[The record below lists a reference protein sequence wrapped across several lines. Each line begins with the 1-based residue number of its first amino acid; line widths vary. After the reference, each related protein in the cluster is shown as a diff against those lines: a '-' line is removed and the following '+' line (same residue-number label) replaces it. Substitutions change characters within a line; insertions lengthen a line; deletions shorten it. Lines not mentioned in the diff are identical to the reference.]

1 MVGRTLGLG
10 GWLLAVGLS
19 LLSVAEKAVKFGEGL
34 GAGEVEAYAAL
45 IEGRR
50 VVAANQIE
58 TLYAT
63 RMGGLGVR
71 VIVGKRNGFFATSS
85 LRVKD
90 VEKAVE
96 TAYNMAKLSEQ
107 DKDWHSLPKKTGR
120 ANVEKVFDRRTSEIE
135 PSALIEGA
143 VQMIDTV
150 NNFGRNISITRTEV
164 GAGTGETAI
173 VNSHG
178 CDLWREETFAS
189 TSISVKAEEGEMRG
203 VSSEDQQARSWGGLD
218 CSLVAKVA
226 AERASKVMYAKPI
239 VGGRM
244 PVVWHGKLFASILG
258 IMFGGTLSADSVQKG
273 RSPWIGKIGRDIAS
287 ENFSL
292 LDDGLLR
299 GGLGTREFDD
309 DGVAQQRVM
318 LIDRGVLQGFLYDNY
333 TANKEGREST
343 GNSSRSYRS
352 LPIPSSNNLSLQPGR
367 VKREELLDVR
377 RGLYLV
383 ETIGEWLSNPVSG
396 DLSATAT
403 NAFLIEDGELTKPVK
418 GVIVSG
424 NFFEILRNRIALIA
438 DDVENSGSTY
448 SPSARISEMT
458 ITGE

>member
-1 MVGRTLGLG
+1 
-10 GWLLAVGLS
+10 LAAGLS
-19 LLSVAEKAVKFGEGL
+19 LLSVAERAVSFGEAL
-34 GAGEVEAYAAL
+34 GVGEVEAYAMSA
-45 IEGRR
+45 EERR
-50 VVAANQIE
+50 VVIKNRIE
-58 TLYAT
+58 TLYTT
-63 RMGGLGVR
+63 RTGGLGVR
-71 VIVGKRNGFFATSS
+71 IIIGKRNGFFATSS
-85 LRVKD
+85 LKIKD
-90 VEKAVE
+90 VEKAAE
-96 TAYNMAKLSEQ
+96 TACKIARLSES
-107 DKDWHSLPKKTGR
+107 DKDWHSLPTKTKR
-120 ANVEKVFDRRTSEIE
+120 ARVKDTFDRETAEIE
-135 PSALIEGA
+135 PSKLIEGA

-150 NNFGRNISITRTEV
+150 NNCGRNLSITGAEV
-164 GAGTGETAI
+164 GAGTEETAI

-178 CDLWREETFAS
+178 CDMWRKETFAS
-189 TSISVKAEEGEMRG
+189 TSISVKAEEDGMRG
-203 VSSEDQQARSWGGLD
+203 TSSEDQQARSWGKLD
-218 CSLVAKVA
+218 CSLVAQVA
-226 AERASKVMYAKPI
+226 SERASKVVHAKSV

-244 PVVWHGKLFASILG
+244 PVVWHNKLFASILR

-273 RSPWIGKIGRDIAS
+273 RSPWIDKVGRSIAS

-292 LDDGLLR
+292 LDDGLLI

-309 DGVAQQRVM
+309 DGVAQQRVT
-318 LIDRGVLQGFLYDNY
+318 LVDRGVLRGFLYDNY

-343 GNSSRSYRS
+343 GNSSRNYRS
-352 LPIPSSNNLSLQPGR
+352 LPTPSSNNLFLLPGG

-424 NFFEILRNRIALIA
+424 NFFEILRSSIDLIA
-438 DDVENSGSTY
+438 DDMENLGSTY
-448 SPSARISEMT
+448 SPSARVSEMT